1 VTRGASRYGP
11 CRPTPDIRTMLQR
24 SIYGLLLAALLVP
37 AGLSAQK
44 QLTNRDIWYSPVF
57 SGDFV
62 GGLASM
68 NDGQH
73 YTSLEEEGGKLVI
86 NRYAYRT
93 GNKVETLVKGSELV
107 PSGSKMPVD
116 MEEYS
121 FSGDERKL
129 MIGTEGEALYRYS
142 SFARN
147 YVFDRTS
154 RKLVPLS
161 DPSGPKQRLATFSPD
176 GSKAAF
182 VRENDLYVVDLGT
195 MKETRITSDGAW
207 NKVINGATD
216 WVYEEEFALVQG
228 YAWSPGGTK
237 ILFLRSEESAVK
249 EFFIPMYQDNLYPE
263 EQRFKYPK
271 AGEVNSIVSLL
282 VYDIASGTTRTIPT
296 TMEYIPRL
304 GWTSSDDVLWFMRMD
319 RLQRTKEI
327 ATVDLTQRSTD
338 PIPTVVYKETSDT
351 YVEVT
356 DDLHFLG
363 DGSGFVLTS
372 EKNGWNHVYFVP
384 MSGSPRTITTGDWDV
399 VEVKGI
405 EEKSKRVVFTAAK
418 NSPLDQEVWSVGLD
432 GKGLRQLSPLGGH
445 NDAEFSTGMRYFIN
459 TRSTLNDP
467 PTITLHEG
475 SGKVVKTLK
484 DNARLRRSVAE
495 YGMVPREFFQ
505 MSTSDGIT
513 LNGWMMRPP
522 NMERDKKYP
531 VFMVQYSGPNSNE
544 VGNDFG
550 GRNQLW
556 HSLLVQKGY
565 IVACVDGR
573 GTGRRGRDFRH
584 VTYGQ
589 LGKYETEDQIAAAG
603 WLAKQPYVDGTRIG
617 IQGWSYGGYM
627 SSLCITKG
635 ANVFKAAIAV
645 APVTNWRYYDTIY
658 TERYMGL
665 PKDNADGYDDNS
677 PINHVDKLKGNYL
690 LIHGTADDNVHYQNA
705 AEMIN
710 ALVKANKQFDQFSY
724 PDKNHGI
731 YGGTTRMHLYDLM
744 TDWIM
749 ENL

>member
-1 VTRGASRYGP
+1 
-11 CRPTPDIRTMLQR
+11 
-24 SIYGLLLAALLVP
+24 
-37 AGLSAQK
+37 
-44 QLTNRDIWYSPVF
+44 
-57 SGDFV
+57 
-62 GGLASM
+62 
-68 NDGQH
+68 
-73 YTSLEEEGGKLVI
+73 
-86 NRYAYRT
+86 
-93 GNKVETLVKGSELV
+93 
-107 PSGSKMPVD
+107 
-116 MEEYS
+116 
-121 FSGDERKL
+121 
-129 MIGTEGEALYRYS
+129 
-142 SFARN
+142 
-147 YVFDRTS
+147 
-154 RKLVPLS
+154 
-161 DPSGPKQRLATFSPD
+161 
-176 GSKAAF
+176 
-182 VRENDLYVVDLGT
+182 
-195 MKETRITSDGAW
+195 
-207 NKVINGATD
+207 
-216 WVYEEEFALVQG
+216 
-228 YAWSPGGTK
+228 
-237 ILFLRSEESAVK
+237 
-249 EFFIPMYQDNLYPE
+249 
-263 EQRFKYPK
+263 
-271 AGEVNSIVSLL
+271 
-282 VYDIASGTTRTIPT
+282 
-296 TMEYIPRL
+296 
-304 GWTSSDDVLWFMRMD
+304 
-319 RLQRTKEI
+319 
-327 ATVDLTQRSTD
+327 
-338 PIPTVVYKETSDT
+338 
-351 YVEVT
+351 
-356 DDLHFLG
+356 
-363 DGSGFVLTS
+363 
-372 EKNGWNHVYFVP
+372 
-384 MSGSPRTITTGDWDV
+384 
-399 VEVKGI
+399 
-405 EEKSKRVVFTAAK
+405 
-418 NSPLDQEVWSVGLD
+418 
-432 GKGLRQLSPLGGH
+432 
-445 NDAEFSTGMRYFIN
+445 
-459 TRSTLNDP
+459 
-467 PTITLHEG
+467 
-475 SGKVVKTLK
+475 
-484 DNARLRRSVAE
+484 
-495 YGMVPREFFQ
+495 MVPREFFQ